1 MISEDF
7 TLITSTESDA
17 VQRAQEIIRQNREYT
32 LFSWSVQ
39 GGCNPL
45 PITRA
50 KGTCFWTADDKRYI
64 DYCSQLMNVN
74 IGHGHPKVIEAIKKQ
89 AEELAFVYPGA
100 ATVARGEAAEK
111 LAEITPGELKKV
123 FFTLGGADANENAMK
138 MARLVT
144 GRQKVM
150 SRYRSYHGGTFGAMS
165 AGGDPR
171 RLANEPG
178 VPWIVR
184 MFDPYSYRSP
194 LYRHCT
200 PEEGDLALV
209 DLIEE
214 QIQMEGPDQIAA
226 ILLEGYSGS
235 SGIIAPA
242 SKAYWKGIRRLC
254 DKYGIMLI
262 VDEVMSG
269 FGRTGEWFGIDNYDV
284 VPDMLVCAK
293 GLTCGYVP
301 LGAVVVSPQIADY
314 FDSNTLWCGL
324 TYSGHPLACAAAS
337 ACIDVYKEE
346 NLIEKA
352 RVQGDKIKAHL
363 DRMAQQ
369 HKCVGEQRGI
379 GLFRVLELVKNRE
392 TKEPI
397 SGWNQP
403 ATEAMQKVAGHLKS
417 KGFHTFVKWDWVFVV
432 PPLCIT
438 DDEIEE
444 GMSILDEALALADPY
459 CD

>member
-1 MISEDF
+1 
-7 TLITSTESDA
+7 LITQTDNNA
-17 VQRAQEIIRQNREYT
+17 VRNAQDIIQKNREFS

-39 GGCNPL
+39 QACNPL
-45 PITRA
+45 PITKA
-50 KGTCFWTADDKRYI
+50 KGTCFWTADNKRYI

-89 AEELAFVYPGA
+89 AEELAYAYPGA
-100 ATVARGEAAEK
+100 ATTPRGEAAEK
-111 LAEITPGELKKV
+111 LAQISPGDLKKV
-123 FFTLGGADANENAMK
+123 FFTLGGADAIENAMK

-150 SRYRSYHGGTFGAMS
+150 TRYRSYHGGTFAAMS

-178 VPWIVR
+178 VGWIVR

-194 LYRHCT
+194 IYRHCT
-200 PEEGDLALV
+200 PEEGDQALV

-214 QIQMEGPDQIAA
+214 QIQMEGPEHIAA

-235 SGIIAPA
+235 SGIIAPS
-242 SKAYWKGIRRLC
+242 SKAYWQGIRQLC

-269 FGRTGEWFGIDNYDV
+269 FGRTGEWFGIDNYGI

-293 GLTCGYVP
+293 GLTSGYVP
-301 LGAVVVSPQIADY
+301 LGAVVVSPKISDH
-314 FDSNTLWCGL
+314 FESNALWCGL

-337 ACIDVYKEE
+337 ACIDVYTED
-346 NLIEKA
+346 NLIEKS
-352 RVQGDKIKAHL
+352 RVQGDKIANHL
-363 DRMAQQ
+363 DRLKAA
-369 HKCVGEQRGI
+369 HRCVGENRGI

-392 TKEPI
+392 TREPI
-397 SGWNQP
+397 SGWNKP
-403 ATEAMQKVAGHLKS
+403 MSEPMQKLAGHLKS

-438 DDEIEE
+438 DEEIEE

-459 CD
+459 CDG

>member
-1 MISEDF
+1 MITQTDG
-7 TLITSTESDA
+7 DA
-17 VQRAQEIIRQNREYT
+17 VKKAQDIVRQNREYS

-39 GGCNPL
+39 QACQPM
-45 PITRA
+45 PVTRA
-50 KGTCFWTADDKRYI
+50 KGTCFWTADNKRYM
-64 DYCSQLMNVN
+64 DYSSQLMNVN

-89 AEELAFVYPGA
+89 ADELAFVYPGA
-100 ATVARGEAAEK
+100 ASVPRGDAAEK
-111 LAEITPGELKKV
+111 LASVTPGDLKKS
-123 FFTLGGADANENAMK
+123 FFTLGGADAIENAMK

-150 SRYRSYHGGTFGAMS
+150 TRYRAYHGGTFGAMS

-194 LYRHCT
+194 IYRHCT
-200 PEEGDLALV
+200 PEQGDQALV

-214 QIQMEGPDQIAA
+214 QIRLEGPEHIAA

-242 SKAYWKGIRRLC
+242 SKAYWKGIRALC
-254 DKYGIMLI
+254 DKYAIMLI

-269 FGRTGEWFGIDNYDV
+269 FGRTGEWFGIDNYGV

-301 LGAVVVSPQIADY
+301 LGAVVVSPKIAEY
-314 FDSNTLWCGL
+314 FESNALWCGL
-324 TYSGHPLACAAAS
+324 TYSGHPLGCAAAA

-346 NLIEKA
+346 GLIE
-352 RVQGDKIKAHL
+352 RGREQGQKVESHL
-363 DRMAQQ
+363 NKLSTA

-392 TKEPI
+392 TREPI

-403 ATEAMQKVAGHLKS
+403 LSEPMQKVAQHLKS
-417 KGFHTFVKWDWVFVV
+417 NGFHTFVKWDWVFVV

-438 DDEIEE
+438 DEEIEE
-444 GMSILDEALALADPY
+444 GMSILDEALALADPF
-459 CD
+459 CDG

>member
-1 MISEDF
+1 M
-7 TLITSTESDA
+7 
-17 VQRAQEIIRQNREYT
+17 
-32 LFSWSVQ
+32 
-39 GGCNPL
+39 
-45 PITRA
+45 
-50 KGTCFWTADDKRYI
+50 
-64 DYCSQLMNVN
+64 DYSSQLMNVN

-89 AEELAFVYPGA
+89 AEDLSFIYPGA
-100 ATVARGEAAEK
+100 ASIPRGEAAEK
-111 LAEITPGELKKV
+111 LASIAPGDLKKV

-150 SRYRSYHGGTFGAMS
+150 TRYRAYHGGTFGAMS

-171 RLANEPG
+171 RLPNEPG

-194 LYRHCT
+194 IYRHCS
-200 PEEGDLALV
+200 PEQGDQALV

-214 QIQMEGPDQIAA
+214 QIKLEGPDHIAA

-235 SGIIAPA
+235 SGIIAPS
-242 SKAYWKGIRRLC
+242 SKAYWQGIRGLC

-269 FGRTGEWFGIDNYDV
+269 FGRTGEWFGIDNYGV
-284 VPDMLVCAK
+284 VPDMMVCAK

-301 LGAVVVSPQIADY
+301 LGAVVVSPKIAEH
-314 FDSNTLWCGL
+314 FESNALWCGL
-324 TYSGHPLACAAAS
+324 TYSGHPLGCAAAS

-346 NLIEKA
+346 GLIERG
-352 RVQGDKIKAHL
+352 RVQGEKLKSHL
-363 DRMAQQ
+363 DRLTES

-392 TKEPI
+392 TREPI

-403 ATEAMQKVAGHLKS
+403 LSEPMQKLAGHLKAN
-417 KGFHTFVKWDWVFVV
+417 GFHTFVKWDWVFVV

-438 DDEIEE
+438 DEEIEE

-459 CD
+459 CDG